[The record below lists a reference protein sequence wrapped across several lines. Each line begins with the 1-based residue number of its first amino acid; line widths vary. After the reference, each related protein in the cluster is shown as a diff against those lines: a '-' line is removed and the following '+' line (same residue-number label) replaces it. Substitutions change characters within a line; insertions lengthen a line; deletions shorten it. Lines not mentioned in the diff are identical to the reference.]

1 MPVQQTASILAFLV
15 GVMSIVAGGMVI
27 RGWQPKWDVIN
38 WLPIYNFMIGI
49 FTLIPAYLLW
59 FNHRYALI
67 SSILIFSIH
76 TIVLLLLFIVFRN
89 TAAFQSI
96 GVMSFRVA
104 IWIVILALL
113 YVRHTK

>member
-1 MPVQQTASILAFLV
+1 MPVQQIASILAFLV
-15 GVMSIVAGGMVI
+15 GVMSIVAGGMAI

-38 WLPIYNFMIGI
+38 WLPIYNFVIGL
-49 FTLIPAYLLW
+49 FTLISTYLLW

-67 SSILIFSIH
+67 FSILTLSLH

-96 GVMSFRVA
+96 GAMSFRVA
-104 IWIVILALL
+104 VWIVILALL